1 MFGGIIEGRER
12 MNRRGGGGGGGGG
25 GGIRGLLR
33 VSPLDMQAI
42 VSI

>member
-1 MFGGIIEGRER
+1 MCGGIIEGRER
-12 MNRRGGGGGGGGG
+12 MNRRGGGGGGGG